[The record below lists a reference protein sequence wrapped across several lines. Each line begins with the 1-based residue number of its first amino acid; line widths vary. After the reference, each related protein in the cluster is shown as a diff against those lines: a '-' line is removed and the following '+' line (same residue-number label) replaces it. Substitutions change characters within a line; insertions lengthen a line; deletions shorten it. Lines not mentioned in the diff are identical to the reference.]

1 MSLYPVSAAV
11 HARIN
16 VEDMRR
22 SAPKSWGIVLAAL
35 AACTFAACG
44 DDAGEAED
52 EQTPFAAALAQ
63 MGGGAEGTEGG
74 WGWVD
79 VERLRADG
87 GDVSRR
93 LGWAVGALGPGA
105 DERALGSG
113 PESVGIEP
121 AKATRILSLVG
132 SYAIGIRFDGVET
145 ARLERAY
152 DELATPRREG
162 PWTYYDLTETPE
174 IPFGTPLE
182 RLTELASH
190 AAVMPGSAVL
200 ARFAV
205 GRPALI
211 GEGDSP
217 IDTPLM
223 QAATSCLG
231 DAVAA
236 RTVPNNYTYLGS
248 VAPQIVAF
256 GVVPADGGW
265 HEVLCVADEDPEKV
279 ADAVAGMREAFDPAS
294 RDAVSGE
301 RMSDLIAGATV
312 EELESGGIPLARA
325 ELEPPPGEDPGLL
338 FRAFPRGSTL
348 TYVGLPEP
356 FPTGGAD

>member
-16 VEDMRR
+16 VEDVSRR
-22 SAPKSWGIVLAAL
+22 ALETVGIVLVAL
-35 AACTFAACG
+35 AAGTHSGCG
-44 DDAGEAED
+44 DDA
-52 EQTPFAAALAQ
+52 EQSAGGQTRFGAALAQ

-79 VERLRADG
+79 VERLRAG
-87 GDVSRR
+87 GDDASRHLR
-93 LGWAVGALGPGA
+93 WAVGALGPGA

-121 AKATRILSLVG
+121 AEATRILSLVG

-145 ARLERAY
+145 EQLERAY
-152 DELATPRREG
+152 DELAAPHREG
-162 PWTYYDLTETPE
+162 PWTFYDLTDTPE

-217 IDTPLM
+217 MDTPLM
-223 QAATSCLG
+223 QAATSCLD

-248 VAPQIVAF
+248 EAPQIFAF
-256 GVVPADGGW
+256 GVVPAEGGW

-279 ADAVAGMREAFDPAS
+279 ADAAAGMRESFDSAA
-294 RDAVSGE
+294 RDVVTGE
-301 RMSDLIAGATV
+301 RMADLIAGATV
-312 EELESGGIPLARA
+312 EELEAGGIPLARA
-325 ELEPPPGEDPGLL
+325 ELEPPPGEDPDLL

-348 TYVGLPEP
+348 TYVGLREP
-356 FPTGGAD
+356 FPAGSAD